1 MVRLQSLLLTLHVER
16 HRFPFVR
23 PVGTAKSGGIERG
36 SLLGR
41 AYALGVAVLACLLDR
56 GADLLFLILVQA
68 ARLLEAGG
76 GLLQVHALCG
86 HHPSLR
92 ARPSSPSVAFARS
105 QQHAETGC
113 QPAHEGIE
121 RIACGGAHVFSHL
134 ATISTLRAT

>member
-76 GLLQVHALCG
+76 GPRPVHSPFVRPPLLA
-86 HHPSLR
+86 R
-92 ARPSSPSVAFARS
+92 AP
-105 QQHAETGC
+105 
-113 QPAHEGIE
+113 
-121 RIACGGAHVFSHL
+121 
-134 ATISTLRAT
+134 RAAA

>member
-1 MVRLQSLLLTLHVER
+1 MVSLQARLLTPDAER
-16 HRFPFVR
+16 HRFPLVR

-76 GLLQVHALCG
+76 DLVQVDALCVQQ
-86 HHPSLR
+86 HALR
-92 ARPSSPSVAFARS
+92 ARRSRAAFAFVS
-105 QQHAETGC
+105 WQQHAETSGH
-113 QPAHEGIE
+113 PAHQSIA
-121 RIACGGAHVFSHL
+121 RIACGRAHFFRQPP
-134 ATISTLRAT
+134 TNSTMRP

>member
-76 GLLQVHALCG
+76 DPVSFDAL
-86 HHPSLR
+86 SVLER
-92 ARPSSPSVAFARS
+92 KMSARRS
-105 QQHAETGC
+105 TAATAPLGWMQHADTSWTA
-113 QPAHEGIE
+113 AHEGTN
-121 RIACGGAHVFSHL
+121 RS
-134 ATISTLRAT
+134 

>member
-76 GLLQVHALCG
+76 DLLQVGAPFVQQHA
-86 HHPSLR
+86 LR
-92 ARPSSPSVAFARS
+92 ARPPRAAFA
-105 QQHAETGC
+105 
-113 QPAHEGIE
+113 
-121 RIACGGAHVFSHL
+121 F
-134 ATISTLRAT
+134 LR